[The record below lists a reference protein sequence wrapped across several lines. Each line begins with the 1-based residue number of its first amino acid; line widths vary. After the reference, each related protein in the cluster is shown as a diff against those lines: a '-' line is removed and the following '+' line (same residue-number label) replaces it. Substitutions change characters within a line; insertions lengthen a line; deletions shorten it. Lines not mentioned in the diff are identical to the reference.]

1 MELTSQLR
9 ANFYVS
15 AGLGL
20 IVLSRVLGFPPSA
33 ILVFLG
39 VANARRFTATLD
51 AEHIAWL
58 RALAVGIRP
67 VASRLR

>member
-1 MELTSQLR
+1 LELTSQLR

-20 IVLSRVLGFPPSA
+20 IVLGRVLGLAPPA

-39 VANARRFTATLD
+39 VANPRRFTATLD
-51 AEHIAWL
+51 AEDIAWL

-67 VASRLR
+67 VAARVR